1 MDNGRLFEIE
11 TVLSDWYNLGEYY
24 GEVLVEVQGV
34 CDGVSD
40 SEFKSIIQ
48 NIEDGFLHEY
58 SSRYVRM
65 QNEE

>member
-11 TVLSDWYNLGEYY
+11 TALSDWYNLGEYY
-24 GEVLVEVQGV
+24 GEALVEVQGV
-34 CDGVSD
+34 CEGT
-40 SEFKSIIQ
+40 SEDDFNKIIK

-58 SSRYVRM
+58 SSSYIRM